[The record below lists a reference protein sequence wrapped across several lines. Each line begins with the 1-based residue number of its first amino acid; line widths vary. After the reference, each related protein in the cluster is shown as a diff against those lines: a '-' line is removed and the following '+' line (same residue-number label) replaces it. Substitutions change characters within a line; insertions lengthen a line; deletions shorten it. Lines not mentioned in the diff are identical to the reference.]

1 MQLIIVAVNCHIG
14 ALLASAPL
22 KPGVPPGGE
31 ASWAMGEQWKRTG
44 ETEGKRRWMRRFTG
58 RGSSSHSAQS
68 VCVEKA
74 SGFDQIFLCFFLTF
88 RRLRTMAN
96 CTYASQPV
104 ACTVC
109 CAPPHP
115 TTTSQPWRSSFWRK
129 GDGATNKMDTVRRDQ
144 RAGSRVYK
152 SDQSGQ
158 TAALRY
164 RFTGP
169 V

>member
-1 MQLIIVAVNCHIG
+1 MIAPSIYLTNYSRGISDANHSGPAKKMLIIVAINCHIG

-74 SGFDQIFLCFFLTF
+74 SGFDQIFLCFLF
-88 RRLRTMAN
+88 
-96 CTYASQPV
+96 
-104 ACTVC
+104 
-109 CAPPHP
+109 
-115 TTTSQPWRSSFWRK
+115 
-129 GDGATNKMDTVRRDQ
+129 
-144 RAGSRVYK
+144 
-152 SDQSGQ
+152 
-158 TAALRY
+158 
-164 RFTGP
+164 
-169 V
+169 

>member
-1 MQLIIVAVNCHIG
+1 MLIIVYPQKKMLIIVAVNCHIG

-22 KPGVPPGGE
+22 KPAVPPGGE

-104 ACTVC
+104 AFTVR
-109 CAPPHP
+109 CAPPHELAMAID
-115 TTTSQPWRSSFWRK
+115 RAFGGR
-129 GDGATNKMDTVRRDQ
+129 GRRNKQ
-144 RAGSRVYK
+144 NGYCA
-152 SDQSGQ
+152 Q
-158 TAALRY
+158 
-164 RFTGP
+164 GP
-169 V
+169 ASW